1 MSVIRPFKGLRPRPE
16 YAAQVASP
24 PYDVLSSDEARKL
37 VKGNP
42 NSFLRVN
49 KPEVDFVNSSL
60 SNADAKTL
68 VEAHG
73 KHLWG
78 SDK

>member
-49 KPEVDFVNSSL
+49 KPEVDFD
-60 SNADAKTL
+60 ADTSIYSEQ
-68 VEAHG
+68 VYRRG
-73 KHLWG
+73 
-78 SDK
+78 